1 MKKLKTAF
9 ISLLCLSCMT
19 ISNKGSA
26 SNPVLRIS
34 DGWVADTIA
43 PALIHYRF
51 AGYDS
56 ISQAHQNVDVLEV
69 DLTSPSYDIQL
80 VYEEHGDSLS
90 SVAERNNAAA
100 AINGTYEAEASF
112 IKIGGRLLA
121 QNRLDST
128 HIRYWKH
135 EGAFLF
141 DDDNKNIDIRFA
153 SDSTFLSH
161 PAANILSGA
170 PMLIDNNDPVGLN
183 FTGNVEGMDLNKLDY
198 EDFRRH
204 QGVRHPRTAVAL
216 TEHKKLLLITVD
228 GRSTQAAGMSANELT
243 RFLLTYFCPQSALN
257 LDGGGSTTMWIA
269 SSEQRVG
276 GVVNHPTDNKKFDH
290 AGQPIGSFYMYKM
303 DGIYQDNQEVPEKLY
318 AKGVRA
324 GDIKYADKDNDG
336 DLTPADKEIVGKPLP
351 DFFGGLTNRFRYGNF
366 DLTIFNTFSV
376 GNDVYATGM
385 GGIDAV
391 GHNNYGMRKDIAAN
405 RWTGPGTNNSIPRAM
420 ISTHNTQASTYLLH
434 DGSYFKFR
442 MLMDCLPPNRPSIE
456 ACFNWMPCSEDVLS
470 HLADTMA
477 RESDGLLALESCTP
491 VSVSTEAKMKLRY
504 LFMVFR

>member
-1 MKKLKTAF
+1 M
-9 ISLLCLSCMT
+9 
-19 ISNKGSA
+19 
-26 SNPVLRIS
+26 
-34 DGWVADTIA
+34 
-43 PALIHYRF
+43 
-51 AGYDS
+51 
-56 ISQAHQNVDVLEV
+56 
-69 DLTSPSYDIQL
+69 
-80 VYEEHGDSLS
+80 
-90 SVAERNNAAA
+90 
-100 AINGTYEAEASF
+100 
-112 IKIGGRLLA
+112 
-121 QNRLDST
+121 DST

-290 AGQPIGSFYMYKM
+290 AGQRRVTSF
-303 DGIYQDNQEVPEKLY
+303 IV
-318 AKGVRA
+318 
-324 GDIKYADKDNDG
+324 IK
-336 DLTPADKEIVGKPLP
+336 
-351 DFFGGLTNRFRYGNF
+351 
-366 DLTIFNTFSV
+366 S
-376 GNDVYATGM
+376 
-385 GGIDAV
+385 
-391 GHNNYGMRKDIAAN
+391 
-405 RWTGPGTNNSIPRAM
+405 
-420 ISTHNTQASTYLLH
+420 
-434 DGSYFKFR
+434 
-442 MLMDCLPPNRPSIE
+442 
-456 ACFNWMPCSEDVLS
+456 SEN
-470 HLADTMA
+470 H
-477 RESDGLLALESCTP
+477 E
-491 VSVSTEAKMKLRY
+491 
-504 LFMVFR
+504 

>member
-228 GRSTQAAGMSANELT
+228 GRSTQAAGMSANALP

-290 AGQPIGSFYMYKM
+290 AGQRRVTSF
-303 DGIYQDNQEVPEKLY
+303 IV
-318 AKGVRA
+318 
-324 GDIKYADKDNDG
+324 IK
-336 DLTPADKEIVGKPLP
+336 
-351 DFFGGLTNRFRYGNF
+351 
-366 DLTIFNTFSV
+366 S
-376 GNDVYATGM
+376 
-385 GGIDAV
+385 
-391 GHNNYGMRKDIAAN
+391 
-405 RWTGPGTNNSIPRAM
+405 
-420 ISTHNTQASTYLLH
+420 
-434 DGSYFKFR
+434 
-442 MLMDCLPPNRPSIE
+442 
-456 ACFNWMPCSEDVLS
+456 SEN
-470 HLADTMA
+470 H
-477 RESDGLLALESCTP
+477 E
-491 VSVSTEAKMKLRY
+491 
-504 LFMVFR
+504 

>member
-198 EDFRRH
+198 EAAAAINGTYEAEASFIKIGGRLLAQNRLDSTHIRYWKHEGAFLFDDDNKNIDIRFASDSTFLSHPAANILSGAPMLIDNNDPVGLNFTGNVEGMDLNKLDYEDFRRH

-290 AGQPIGSFYMYKM
+290 AGQRRVTSF
-303 DGIYQDNQEVPEKLY
+303 IV
-318 AKGVRA
+318 
-324 GDIKYADKDNDG
+324 IK
-336 DLTPADKEIVGKPLP
+336 
-351 DFFGGLTNRFRYGNF
+351 
-366 DLTIFNTFSV
+366 S
-376 GNDVYATGM
+376 
-385 GGIDAV
+385 
-391 GHNNYGMRKDIAAN
+391 
-405 RWTGPGTNNSIPRAM
+405 
-420 ISTHNTQASTYLLH
+420 
-434 DGSYFKFR
+434 
-442 MLMDCLPPNRPSIE
+442 
-456 ACFNWMPCSEDVLS
+456 SEN
-470 HLADTMA
+470 H
-477 RESDGLLALESCTP
+477 E
-491 VSVSTEAKMKLRY
+491 
-504 LFMVFR
+504 

>member
-141 DDDNKNIDIRFA
+141 DDDNKNIDISFTPRSKHFIRC
-153 SDSTFLSH
+153 SH
-161 PAANILSGA
+161 VDRQQRSCRAE
-170 PMLIDNNDPVGLN
+170 
-183 FTGNVEGMDLNKLDY
+183 FYRK
-198 EDFRRH
+198 RRRN
-204 QGVRHPRTAVAL
+204 GP
-216 TEHKKLLLITVD
+216 E
-228 GRSTQAAGMSANELT
+228 QA
-243 RFLLTYFCPQSALN
+243 
-257 LDGGGSTTMWIA
+257 
-269 SSEQRVG
+269 
-276 GVVNHPTDNKKFDH
+276 
-290 AGQPIGSFYMYKM
+290 
-303 DGIYQDNQEVPEKLY
+303 
-318 AKGVRA
+318 
-324 GDIKYADKDNDG
+324 
-336 DLTPADKEIVGKPLP
+336 
-351 DFFGGLTNRFRYGNF
+351 
-366 DLTIFNTFSV
+366 
-376 GNDVYATGM
+376 
-385 GGIDAV
+385 
-391 GHNNYGMRKDIAAN
+391 
-405 RWTGPGTNNSIPRAM
+405 
-420 ISTHNTQASTYLLH
+420 
-434 DGSYFKFR
+434 
-442 MLMDCLPPNRPSIE
+442 
-456 ACFNWMPCSEDVLS
+456 
-470 HLADTMA
+470 
-477 RESDGLLALESCTP
+477 
-491 VSVSTEAKMKLRY
+491 
-504 LFMVFR
+504 

>member
-170 PMLIDNNDPVGLN
+170 PMLIDNNDPVG
-183 FTGNVEGMDLNKLDY
+183 
-198 EDFRRH
+198 
-204 QGVRHPRTAVAL
+204 
-216 TEHKKLLLITVD
+216 
-228 GRSTQAAGMSANELT
+228 
-243 RFLLTYFCPQSALN
+243 
-257 LDGGGSTTMWIA
+257 
-269 SSEQRVG
+269 
-276 GVVNHPTDNKKFDH
+276 
-290 AGQPIGSFYMYKM
+290 
-303 DGIYQDNQEVPEKLY
+303 
-318 AKGVRA
+318 
-324 GDIKYADKDNDG
+324 
-336 DLTPADKEIVGKPLP
+336 
-351 DFFGGLTNRFRYGNF
+351 
-366 DLTIFNTFSV
+366 
-376 GNDVYATGM
+376 
-385 GGIDAV
+385 
-391 GHNNYGMRKDIAAN
+391 
-405 RWTGPGTNNSIPRAM
+405 
-420 ISTHNTQASTYLLH
+420 
-434 DGSYFKFR
+434 
-442 MLMDCLPPNRPSIE
+442 
-456 ACFNWMPCSEDVLS
+456 
-470 HLADTMA
+470 
-477 RESDGLLALESCTP
+477 
-491 VSVSTEAKMKLRY
+491 
-504 LFMVFR
+504 

>member
-135 EGAFLF
+135 EGGFLF

-276 GVVNHPTDNKKFDH
+276 GGVNHPTDNKKFDH
-290 AGQPIGSFYMYKM
+290 AGQRRVTSF
-303 DGIYQDNQEVPEKLY
+303 IV
-318 AKGVRA
+318 
-324 GDIKYADKDNDG
+324 IK
-336 DLTPADKEIVGKPLP
+336 
-351 DFFGGLTNRFRYGNF
+351 
-366 DLTIFNTFSV
+366 S
-376 GNDVYATGM
+376 
-385 GGIDAV
+385 
-391 GHNNYGMRKDIAAN
+391 
-405 RWTGPGTNNSIPRAM
+405 
-420 ISTHNTQASTYLLH
+420 
-434 DGSYFKFR
+434 
-442 MLMDCLPPNRPSIE
+442 
-456 ACFNWMPCSEDVLS
+456 SEN
-470 HLADTMA
+470 H
-477 RESDGLLALESCTP
+477 E
-491 VSVSTEAKMKLRY
+491 
-504 LFMVFR
+504 